1 MATRKAQPAR
11 PLQANLTPDQMRAA
25 IPKLERRIA
34 ELQAFDPATVNAR
47 NDPRIGVIDNK
58 LEQTI
63 ADVFGVDTVEF
74 FRYQPRSIDTGSVYF
89 GADLPLHEVRQGL
102 VDGVAEQV
110 ANLQSIIDVLKERLD
125 DGEETPS
132 SKARRAFGDLD
143 LQSDVARE
151 CSKLFED
158 GHYAQAVETACK
170 VLDMLVQLRSM
181 RTDVNGTALMRLVF
195 SSKAPILKFNDQ
207 QNDSE
212 KSEQEGMMH
221 LYEGAMMALRNP
233 RAHGVTQDHPER
245 AVEYLSFVSMLARA
259 LDRTQR
265 A

>member
-1 MATRKAQPAR
+1 MVTRKAQPAQPR
-11 PLQANLTPDQMRAA
+11 QANLTPDQMRAA

-34 ELQAFDPATVNAR
+34 ELRDFDPTTVNAR

-74 FRYQPRSIDTGSVYF
+74 FRYQPRSIDRGNIYF
-89 GADLPLHEVRQGL
+89 GSQLPLHEVRQGL
-102 VDGVAEQV
+102 NEGKAEQM
-110 ANLQSIIDVLKERLD
+110 ANLQSIIDLFNENLA
-125 DGEETPS
+125 DGAETPA
-132 SKARRAFGDLD
+132 SKARRSFGDLD
-143 LQSDVARE
+143 LHADIARE

-170 VLDMLVQLRSM
+170 VLDMLVQFRSM
-181 RTDVNGTALMRLVF
+181 RPDVSGTALMRLVF
-195 SSKAPILKFNDQ
+195 SPKGPILKFNDQ

-233 RAHGVTQDHPER
+233 RAHGITQDHPER
-245 AVEYLSFVSMLARA
+245 AVEYLCFVSMLAKA

>member
-1 MATRKAQPAR
+1 
-11 PLQANLTPDQMRAA
+11 MRAA
-25 IPKLERRIA
+25 VPKLERRIA
-34 ELQAFDPATVNAR
+34 LLQAFDPSTVNAR

-63 ADVFGVDTVEF
+63 ADIFGIDTIEF
-74 FRYQPRSIDTGSVYF
+74 SRYRPRSIDTGSLYF
-89 GADLPLHEVRQGL
+89 GSGLPLHEVRQGL
-102 VDGVAEQV
+102 IEGIAEQM
-110 ANLQSIIDVLKERLD
+110 ANFQSIIDVLKENLE
-125 DGEETPS
+125 DGPETPA
-132 SKARRAFGDLD
+132 SKARRAFADLD
-143 LQSDVARE
+143 LHADVARE

-170 VLDMLVQLRSM
+170 VLDVLVQLRSM
-181 RTDVNGTALMRLVF
+181 RTDASGTALMRLVF
-195 SSKAPILKFNDQ
+195 SPKTPILKFNDQ

-233 RAHGVTQDHPER
+233 RAHGITQDHPER
-245 AVEYLSFVSMLARA
+245 AVEYLSFVSMLAKA

>member
-1 MATRKAQPAR
+1 MGTKKAQAVQPR
-11 PLQANLTPDQMRAA
+11 QASLTPEQMRAA
-25 IPKLERRIA
+25 IGKLERRIA
-34 ELQAFDPATVNAR
+34 LLQAFDPATVNAR

-63 ADVFGVDTVEF
+63 ADIFGVDTVEF
-74 FRYQPRSIDTGSVYF
+74 SRYRPRSIDTGSLYF
-89 GADLPLHEVRQGL
+89 GSALPLHEVRQGL
-102 VDGVAEQV
+102 VEGIAEQV
-110 ANLQSIIDVLKERLD
+110 ANFQSIIDVLTENLE
-125 DGEETPS
+125 DGAETPAS
-132 SKARRAFGDLD
+132 RARRAFADLD
-143 LQSDVARE
+143 LHVDVARE
-151 CSKLFED
+151 CSKLFVD

-181 RTDVNGTALMRLVF
+181 RTDASGTALMRLVF
-195 SSKAPILKFNDQ
+195 SPKTPILKFNDQ

-233 RAHGVTQDHPER
+233 RAHGITRDHPER
-245 AVEYLSFVSMLARA
+245 AVEYLSFVSMLAKA

>member
-1 MATRKAQPAR
+1 MVTRKAQPAQPR
-11 PLQANLTPDQMRAA
+11 QANLTPDQMRAA

-34 ELQAFDPATVNAR
+34 ELRDFDPTTVNAR
-47 NDPRIGVIDNK
+47 NDPRIGVIDK
-58 LEQTI
+58 KVEQTI

-74 FRYQPRSIDTGSVYF
+74 SRYRPRSIDRGNVYF
-89 GADLPLHEVRQGL
+89 GSDLPLHEVRQGL
-102 VDGVAEQV
+102 NEGKAEQT
-110 ANLQSIIDVLKERLD
+110 ANLQSIIDLFEENLE
-125 DGEETPS
+125 DGAETPA
-132 SKARRAFGDLD
+132 SKARRSFGDLD
-143 LQSDVARE
+143 LHADIARE

-170 VLDMLVQLRSM
+170 VLDMLVQFRSM
-181 RTDVNGTALMRLVF
+181 RPDVTGTALMRLVF
-195 SSKAPILKFNDQ
+195 SPKAPILKFNDQ

-233 RAHGVTQDHPER
+233 RAHGITQDHPER
-245 AVEYLSFVSMLARA
+245 AVEYLSFVSMLAKA